1 MGRGRAR
8 SSGHDPRVAEATSE
22 RRRSGPVDPRVLG
35 LSPALRRHLVVTSV
49 LAALVAAAVLLQ
61 AEAIARY
68 LPRLIDGDADAVR
81 PLAAW
86 LVVAGLA
93 RALAAGASDWSATV
107 AVTATRTTVRRRVL
121 DRVVGLRADR
131 RHDLGPAT
139 ASALTTTSSDAL
151 EPWIRSYLP
160 GLSLA
165 VAVPLVSG
173 LRILGADVISAVIL
187 AVVVPLVP
195 IFMILIGL
203 ATESQAAKQWEALS
217 RLAARFLDVLT
228 GLPTLRLFGRADA
241 QVSRVREV
249 TDRYRQ
255 ATMKTLRV
263 AFLSALVLELLATL
277 SVALVAVSLGG
288 RLAHG
293 DVGLSTALLVLL
305 LTPECLLPI
314 RRVSAAFHA
323 ATSGVDAAAEIGEA
337 LDLPL
342 RPEGDRPLPA
352 GVPLAATGVSV
363 RDPDRGRRLA
373 PVDLVVAPGELV
385 ALSGPSG
392 AGKSTLL
399 DVLRGALVPDA
410 GTVAVG
416 DVPVGDLDATA
427 RAAAI
432 RWVPQRAQALGADVR
447 SSVAL
452 GHGQGSAVDA
462 AVDRALAQ
470 YGLTALAHL
479 HPSAVSGGER
489 RRVAL
494 ARAQVGVLLGT
505 VAFLLLDEPTAQLDA
520 HAAERVLAAALE
532 ARRRGVGLVV
542 ATHDPAVEAAAD
554 RMVRITAGGGD
565 GGELPEPE
573 TAPPPIHLRTDTA
586 LVPDPVAGWAA
597 EVGADRTDDGRGALR
612 WLLGTA
618 RHQRWRLAGA
628 TALGILTDACT
639 VGLAA
644 TAAWLI
650 VRAAEQPSF
659 ADLAV
664 AAVAV
669 RAFALGKGPLR
680 YAERLTSHDTTLRL
694 LAELRATV
702 IARLAR
708 LAPNGLPRGARG
720 DLLARMVDDIDRL
733 QDFFL
738 RVLGPAASS
747 LTIGIG
753 AATVATVLD
762 PAGGGAL
769 LVTVVVV
776 GALLPHL
783 TFLAARR
790 RGASV
795 ARLRGEI
802 GTDVVDLAEHAEE
815 LVACGADRAWRDRIE
830 QAAAELDRAD
840 HRQGRPAAAIAAC
853 VAAAPALATAA
864 MVATTGP
871 AGPGLSGPELG
882 VLVLLPLVVVDLVG
896 PLAAAGEALARVE
909 ASASRVL
916 ALLRRPDPVP
926 EPASPAPLPAGADLA
941 LDGVAVGW
949 PGGPLQVDGIDLRVS
964 EGGRAVITGPSGSGK
979 STIAALLVGFLP
991 PARGRYRVGGTAA
1004 DELGGDAVRRRVT
1017 WCQQDPWFAD
1027 STLADNLRI
1036 AAPDA
1041 GDDEL
1046 HAALDVAHLGDWARG
1061 LPDGLETRLA
1071 RDAATL
1077 SGGERQRLALAR
1089 ALLGGQRA
1097 VVLDEPTSHLD
1108 AANARVVMRDLLAA
1122 TADRAVVVIAHGD
1135 AAEALGPVHH
1145 LDPTD
1150 DGPSR
1155 WRPPG

>member
-1 MGRGRAR
+1 MGHRCAPQP
-8 SSGHDPRVAEATSE
+8 GHDPRVADPTSE

-35 LSPALRRHLVVTSV
+35 LSPALRRHLVVTSL

-173 LRILGADVISAVIL
+173 LRILGADLISAVIL

-203 ATESQAAKQWEALS
+203 ATESRAAKQWEALS

-323 ATSGVDAAAEIGEA
+323 ATSGVDAATEIGDA
-337 LDLPL
+337 LALPL
-342 RPEGDRPLPA
+342 RPAGDRPLPA
-352 GVPLAATGVSV
+352 GAPLVATGVSV
-363 RDPDRGRRLA
+363 RDPHRGPRLA
-373 PVDLVVAPGELV
+373 PVDLAVAPGELV

-392 AGKSTLL
+392 AGKSTML

-416 DVPVGDLDATA
+416 DAPVGDLDTTV

-452 GHGQGSAVDA
+452 GHGDGPGVDA

-470 YGLTALAHL
+470 HGLTALAHL

-494 ARAQVGVLLGT
+494 ARAHVGVLLGT
-505 VAFLLLDEPTAQLDA
+505 VAFLLLDEPTAQLDID
-520 HAAERVLAAALE
+520 AAAGVLAAALE
-532 ARRRGVGLVV
+532 ARGRGVGLVV
-542 ATHDPAVEAAAD
+542 ATHDPAVEAVAD
-554 RMVRITAGGGD
+554 RVVHVTAAGGGE
-565 GGELPEPE
+565 GPQPEA
-573 TAPPPIHLRTDTA
+573 APPAIHLRTDTA

-738 RVLGPAASS
+738 RVLGPAGSS

-783 TFLAARR
+783 SFLAARR

-815 LVACGADRAWRDRIE
+815 LVACGADRTWRDRIE
-830 QAAAELDRAD
+830 QAAAELDQAD
-840 HRQGRPAAAIAAC
+840 HRQGRPGAAIAAC

-871 AGPGLSGPELG
+871 AGPGLPGPELG

-916 ALLRRPDPVP
+916 ALLRRPDPVR

-949 PGGPLQVDGIDLRVS
+949 PGGPLQVDGIDLRVP

-991 PARGRYRVGGTAA
+991 PARGRYRVGGTPA

-1036 AAPDA
+1036 AAPEA

-1046 HAALDVAHLGDWARG
+1046 YAALDVAHLGDWARG

-1097 VVLDEPTSHLD
+1097 IVLDEPTSHLD